1 MSLSQ
6 KEIEDLSLKYQFLTS
21 YTSLLCLICENNMT
35 LKDKLMKVKPQPIKL
50 FVGKSKSRRLQNI
63 PYTYLSSLFVFVKT
77 LTGKT
82 LTIHSSSYDTVENV
96 KEKIQDKEVIPP
108 DQQRLVFAGEQ
119 LEDQY
124 TLGDY
129 KIPNEST
136 MHLVLRLRGGGAPP
150 TKIYLEGKEISNSS
164 YIGINLDQKSIEEI
178 RKDILTLANI
188 KNDYGLFIFV
198 DNVNLNEIKKSN
210 YCINKIEIV
219 RGNIKGLV
227 KNQKINGIWLADNN
241 NMDCLNIG
249 FKTFEEF
256 KKGFNKSL
264 DKLMKG
270 RTTFIVTHRLDSIKN
285 ADVILV
291 FENGRLVQKG
301 THEELIQVNGQYKFL
316 FALN

>member
-178 RKDILTLANI
+178 RKDIWPALRPCRPIPARRR
-188 KNDYGLFIFV
+188 
-198 DNVNLNEIKKSN
+198 
-210 YCINKIEIV
+210 
-219 RGNIKGLV
+219 RGPG
-227 KNQKINGIWLADNN
+227 GA
-241 NMDCLNIG
+241 
-249 FKTFEEF
+249 
-256 KKGFNKSL
+256 
-264 DKLMKG
+264 
-270 RTTFIVTHRLDSIKN
+270 
-285 ADVILV
+285 
-291 FENGRLVQKG
+291 
-301 THEELIQVNGQYKFL
+301 
-316 FALN
+316 